1 MGPMGAQ
8 YCFTGSE
15 WGIEAEEGG
24 MKVVGGEM
32 EVREGGNCLVLFS
45 RGVLG
50 GRQREQ
56 AVMGET
62 REGKREGATRTT
74 YTLALPPRDGSWE
87 LACWVE

>member
-1 MGPMGAQ
+1 VGPMGAQ

-15 WGIEAEEGG
+15 WGIEAEECG
-24 MKVVGGEM
+24 MKGLGGEM

-62 REGKREGATRTT
+62 REGKQEGAARTT
-74 YTLALPPRDGSWE
+74 YTLALPY
-87 LACWVE
+87 LQTK

>member
-1 MGPMGAQ
+1 MGHMGAQ

-15 WGIEAEEGG
+15 WGIEVEECG
-24 MKVVGGEM
+24 MKVLGGEM
-32 EVREGGNCLVLFS
+32 EAREGGNSVLFS

-56 AVMGET
+56 AVRGET
-62 REGKREGATRTT
+62 RKGKLEGATRTT